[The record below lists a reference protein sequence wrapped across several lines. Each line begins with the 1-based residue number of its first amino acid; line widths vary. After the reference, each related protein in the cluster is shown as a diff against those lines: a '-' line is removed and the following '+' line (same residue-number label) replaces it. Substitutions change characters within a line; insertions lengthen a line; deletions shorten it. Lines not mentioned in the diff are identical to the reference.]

1 MAQSLSKAARAP
13 APSKLDVRR
22 DEGKG
27 VERTREALHPV
38 IRLVLLSRRIPG
50 LFCVLVYGEP
60 LHRWRISLRL
70 SGVSFTLGLRVLVI
84 VHALAW
90 FPLPANHARAVS
102 PLLEEAPDAFVR
114 DREEVLLGVSVSL
127 YEVQSTRLGSKETA
141 RAAS

>member
-1 MAQSLSKAARAP
+1 MDGDNSRGELATDGALAEAARAP
-13 APSKLDVRR
+13 APSEFDVRR

-27 VERTREALHPV
+27 VERAREALHPV
-38 IRLVLLSRRIPG
+38 VRLGLLSRRIPG

-90 FPLPANHARAVS
+90 FPLPANHARTVS
-102 PLLEEAPDAFVR
+102 PFLEETPDAFVC
-114 DREEVLLGVSVSL
+114 DCEEVLLGVSMSL
-127 YEVQSTRLGSKETA
+127 NKV
-141 RAAS
+141 